1 MLVDVPTLKTGWL
14 ASRGQIMIFRF
25 KETQE

>member
-1 MLVDVPTLKTGWL
+1 MHVGAATLKTGEL
-14 ASRGQIMIFRF
+14 AARGQMMIFRF